1 MKLLSTWLL
10 ASALVGFGFTANDQ
24 EVNYRPYIST
34 NLAKVIMTDSDDEV
48 VEEKCDGSGWITHGD
63 GHKTECPGCSACKN
77 NTPEES
83 TPIIEPSQQ
92 DFKKK
97 RILPRLFDLFRRTR
111 ILHLSF
117 WSEMVWPMRE
127 NETAN
132 LGEQESKRSYREQKS
147 EALYI

>member
-10 ASALVGFGFTANDQ
+10 ASALVGFGFTASNQ

-34 NLAKVIMTDSDDEV
+34 NLAKVVMTDSDDEV

-83 TPIIEPSQQ
+83 TPTVEPLQQ
-92 DFKKK
+92 NIKKK
-97 RILPRLFDLFRRTR
+97 RIFPRLFDFFRRAR
-111 ILHLSF
+111 VFHLSL

-127 NETAN
+127 NETAD
-132 LGEQESKRSYREQKS
+132 LGQQESERSHRKQECQTYY
-147 EALYI
+147 L

>member
-83 TPIIEPSQQ
+83 TPTVEPSQQ
-92 DFKKK
+92 DLKKK